1 MTEVV
6 TMEYNIILAGVGGQ
20 GILTTAQAISLAA
33 LRRGL
38 SVKQAEVHGMSQRG
52 GAVQSHLRLSDQELY
67 SDLIPRGRADMILAV
82 EPMEALRYLQFLSET
97 GVVVASS
104 VPAINIPNYG
114 PVETVL
120 ERIARHPRHV
130 LLDADELAKAA
141 GSIRSVNTV
150 MLGAASLFLDLGID
164 DYRAALTEM
173 FGRKGEK
180 LININ
185 HLAFDLGRHAANLY
199 REGLLRGADS
209 RSVRQW
215 LGGIAP
221 DQLARTE
228 APDPTAL
235 SLLEQECELS
245 PSEAQAI
252 DQIFRK
258 AHDKGRMQ
266 LYEHEVYSVVELAG
280 AISPPKHIFVPT
292 DMSVSKEMLAE
303 LGSEKVVLKIVSPDI
318 VHKSDTG
325 AVVFAPNDVE
335 IVSREVDKM
344 IAAQSSH
351 GEKIEGVLI
360 VEFVEHAKSGF
371 GTELFLGIRSTRE
384 FGPVIAAGLGGV
396 DTEYLAQKLKPG
408 LAVAKALATDTTPEE
423 FFELFKK
430 TAAYEI
436 LSGQARGHSRV
447 ASDAEFVRCF
457 RAFIAIARRFCVDR
471 GIEGPDLKELEVNPF
486 GFRRQTMLPLDGR
499 ARLGPATQK
508 PIARPIP
515 KIAKLLEPKS
525 IAVLGASSKRENFG
539 RIILN
544 NIKECGFDTKRM
556 YVIKDGETELDGVK
570 CVASVAA
577 LPEKVDLLIMAA
589 AAKNMPGFV
598 EEVISSRKVESVII
612 IPGGMGETEGT
623 EETQET
629 VKKTIAASRDSA
641 DGGPVFL
648 GGNCMGVRSR
658 PGKFDTF
665 FIRSNKLDPRRN
677 ANPRRV
683 ALISQSGAFIIT
695 RMSNLESLDPSF
707 AISIGNQT
715 DLTISD
721 MLRGVADRDDIDAIG
736 VYVEGFQDLDGV
748 AFVRAVEDVTAAGKT
763 VVFYKAGRTSAGRSA
778 TAGHTASIAGD
789 YDICATGV
797 EVAGAIVTET
807 FKEFEQL
814 MELSTAFHGKKV
826 AGRRIGAISNAGYET
841 VGMADAIRGPRY
853 HVEIPTLGDD
863 TASALAGVFQKHK
876 LDKLVNVRNPLDLTP
891 MASDEVY
898 DNCVRVLMKDASIDA
913 VVAAFVPLTP
923 EMATTSDEMDRDGA
937 IANRLIKIFKET
949 DKPLAVVIDCG
960 SLYEPLVKK
969 LRGGGIPVFRSA
981 DQAVRSVGR
990 YLCHRAPEMA
1000 TANCCGTCRHA
1011 DKPTKTP
1018 A

>member
-52 GAVQSHLRLSDQELY
+52 GAVQSHLRISDQELY
-67 SDLIPRGRADMILAV
+67 SDLIPHGRADMILAV

-104 VPAINIPNYG
+104 VPVINIPNYG

-120 ERIARHPRHV
+120 ERLARHPRHV
-130 LLDADELAKAA
+130 MLDADELAKAA

-150 MLGAASLFLDLGID
+150 MLGAASLFLELGID
-164 DYRAALTEM
+164 DYKAALTEM

-180 LININ
+180 LIKVN
-185 HLAFDLGRHAANLY
+185 HDAFDLGRNAANLY

-209 RSVRQW
+209 KSVRHW
-215 LGGIAP
+215 LGSIP
-221 DQLARTE
+221 PEQLARTK

-252 DQIFRK
+252 DQIFRR

-280 AISPPKHIFVPT
+280 AISPPRHVFVPT
-292 DMSVSKEMLAE
+292 DMSVSEEMLAK

-325 AVVFAPNDVE
+325 AVVFAQNDVD
-335 IVSREVDKM
+335 IVTREVDKM
-344 IAAQSSH
+344 IAAQSAH

-360 VEFVEHAKSGF
+360 VEFVEHGKSGF

-408 LAVAKALATDTTPEE
+408 LAVANALATDTTPEE

-436 LSGQARGHSRV
+436 LAGQARGHSRI

-471 GIEGPDLKELEVNPF
+471 GVEGPDLKELEVNPF
-486 GFRRQTMLPLDGR
+486 GFRRQTMIPLDGR
-499 ARLGPATQK
+499 ARLGPATKK

-515 KIAKLLEPKS
+515 KIAKLLEPRS

-544 NIKECGFDTKRM
+544 NIKDCGFNTKQM
-556 YVIKDGETELDGVK
+556 YVVKEGEKELDGVK
-570 CVASVAA
+570 CVESVTA

-589 AAKNMPGFV
+589 AAKNMPAFV
-598 EEVISSRKVESVII
+598 QEVIDSKKVDSVII

-623 EETQET
+623 EETQEQ
-629 VKKTIAASRDSA
+629 VKNIIAASRDSE

-665 FIRSNKLDPRRN
+665 FIQSSKLDPRRH
-677 ANPRRV
+677 ATPRR
-683 ALISQSGAFIIT
+683 AAIISQSGAFIIT
-695 RMSNLESLDPSF
+695 RMSNLELLDPSF

-715 DLTISD
+715 DLTIAD
-721 MLRGVADRDDIDAIG
+721 MLRGVADRDDIDVIG

-763 VVFYKAGRTSAGRSA
+763 VVFYKAGRTPAGRSA

-814 MELSTAFHGKKV
+814 MELATACHGKKV
-826 AGRRIGAISNAGYET
+826 AGCRIGAISNAGYET
-841 VGMADAIRGPRY
+841 VGMADAILGPRY
-853 HVEIPTLGDD
+853 RVEIPSVNDD
-863 TASALAGVFQKHK
+863 TTAKLTAVLQKFK

-891 MASDEVY
+891 MASDEAY
-898 DNCVRVLMKDASIDA
+898 EQCVRAMMNDPAIDA
-913 VVAAFVPLTP
+913 IVAAFVPLTP
-923 EMATTSDEMDRDGA
+923 EMATTPDEIDADGS
-937 IANRLIKIFKET
+937 IANRVIKVFKDI
-949 DKPLAVVIDCG
+949 DKPLAIVIDCG
-960 SLYEPLVKK
+960 SLYEPLVRK
-969 LRGGGIPVFRSA
+969 LREGGIPVFRSA

-990 YLCHRAPEMA
+990 YLCHRAGRTLAAKSGGACTQE
-1000 TANCCGTCRHA
+1000 
-1011 DKPTKTP
+1011 KPTKAP